1 MKKILL
7 ILTLSVLF
15 ISCDKD
21 DAEIQSEDLSYFLG
35 SSIPQFS
42 ASLDNES
49 LNWIFGVGTYQTNIA
64 YLFPNGDSTDPNRY
78 LRFVLN
84 QENGDNQ
91 FVLRTPI
98 YDTSSDDEFNNVFGI
113 GLKTI
118 GNSDDD
124 FFISLRN
131 NNENYSICNSD
142 VDYQIEILKTEETTD
157 NSPNQTSLKVWIK
170 IVDLNLNECN
180 PNYNKSLTNGLIL
193 AKFYGSKFE

>member
-49 LNWIFGVGTYQTNIA
+49 LDWMFGVGTYQTNIA

-131 NNENYSICNSD
+131 NNENYLICNSD

-157 NSPNQTSLKVWIK
+157 NSPHQTSLKVWIK

-193 AKFYGSKFE
+193 AKFYGFKIE

>member
-7 ILTLSVLF
+7 ILTLSILF
-15 ISCDKD
+15 VSCDKD
-21 DAEIQSEDLSYFLG
+21 DAEIQSEDLSYFLE
-35 SSIPQFS
+35 SSTPQFS
-42 ASLDNES
+42 ASLDNEL
-49 LNWIFGVGTYQTNIA
+49 LNWMFGVGTYQTNIA

-98 YDTSSDDEFNNVFGI
+98 YDTSSDDEFNSVFGI

-157 NSPNQTSLKVWIK
+157 NSPNQSSLKVWIK

-180 PNYNKSLTNGLIL
+180 PNYNKSLTSGLIL
-193 AKFYGSKFE
+193 AKFYGYKFE

>member
-7 ILTLSVLF
+7 VLILSTLF

-21 DAEIQSEDLSYFLG
+21 EDEIQPEDFSYFLE
-35 SSIPQFS
+35 SSIPKFS
-42 ASLDNES
+42 ASLDNEL

-64 YLFPNGDSTDPNRY
+64 YFFPNGDPTDPSRY
-78 LRFVLN
+78 LRFALN

-124 FFISLRN
+124 FFISFRN
-131 NNENYSICNSD
+131 NNDNYSICNSD

-157 NSPNQTSLKVWIK
+157 NTPNQTSLKVWIR
-170 IVDLNLNECN
+170 IVDLNLDECN
-180 PNYNKSLTNGLIL
+180 PNYNESLTNGLIL
-193 AKFYGSKFE
+193 AKFYGYEFE

>member
-15 ISCDKD
+15 ISCDND
-21 DAEIQSEDLSYFLG
+21 DAEIQSEDLSYFLE

-42 ASLDNES
+42 ASLNNEL
-49 LNWIFGVGTYQTNIA
+49 LNWVFGLGTYQTNIA

-91 FVLRTPI
+91 FVIRTPI
-98 YDTSSDDEFNNVFGI
+98 YDTSSNDEFNNVFGI
-113 GLKTI
+113 GLKTV

-124 FFISLRN
+124 FFLSLKN
-131 NNENYSICNSD
+131 NNESYSICTSD
-142 VDYQIEILKTEETTD
+142 VDYQIEILKTEETID

-170 IVDLNLNECN
+170 IVDINLSECN
-180 PNYNKSLTNGLIL
+180 PNYDKSLTNGLIL
-193 AKFYGSKFE
+193 AKFYGYKFE

>member
-21 DAEIQSEDLSYFLG
+21 DAEIQTEDLSYFLE

-42 ASLDNES
+42 ASLDNEL